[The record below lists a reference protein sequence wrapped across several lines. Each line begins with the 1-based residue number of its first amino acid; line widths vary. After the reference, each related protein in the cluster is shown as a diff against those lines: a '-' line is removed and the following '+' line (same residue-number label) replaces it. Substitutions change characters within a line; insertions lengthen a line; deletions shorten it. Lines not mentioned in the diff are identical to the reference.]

1 MEFAKLLV
9 ERTGKPYLSYSA
21 LKYAADGGKQQDMKL
36 FELYVRGLL
45 RKNSPALS
53 FGSLYDAM
61 LLEPETVEDTFFV
74 VDDTEIVKELEGK
87 YKNPRASKQYKEW
100 KASQDSGGKSYVSD
114 EDWRMAVDMIKR
126 LDASEVVD
134 PETGELIPVRSF
146 LKGTPQV
153 EFNTWIEDVP
163 VRGFYDV
170 LGDGFV
176 TDSKSTRSISGFR
189 YDVKSFDYDIQ
200 AYIYSTVSNTDTFY
214 WVAQGKTKPYLCA
227 VYKASPQI
235 IESGKR
241 KFWSAVDN
249 INRWLRDPDKD
260 TATFALYGEI

>member
-21 LKYAADGGKQQDMKL
+21 LKYAADGGKQQDLKL

-45 RKNSPALS
+45 YKDSPALS
-53 FGSLYDAM
+53 FGSLYDMM
-61 LLEPETVEDTFFV
+61 LLEPEKVNDQFYV
-74 VDDTEIVKELEGK
+74 LDDSEIIAELK
-87 YKNPRASKQYKEW
+87 DSYKNPRASKQYKEW
-100 KASQDSGGKSYVSD
+100 KSSQESDGRSQVS
-114 EDWRMAVDMIKR
+114 EDDWQMAKDMISR
-126 LDASEVVD
+126 LDASEVLD

-146 LKGTPQV
+146 LTGTPQV

-176 TDSKSTRSISGFR
+176 TDSKSTRSVSGFP

-200 AYIYSTVSNTDTFY
+200 AYIYSTVADTDTFY
-214 WVAQGKTKPYLCA
+214 WVAQGKSKPYLCA
-227 VYKASPQI
+227 VYKASHQI

-241 KFWSAVDN
+241 KFWSAVEN
-249 INRWLRDPDKD
+249 INRWLRNPNKD

>member
-21 LKYAADGGKQQDMKL
+21 LKYAADGSKQQDMKL
-36 FELYVRGLL
+36 FELYIRGLL
-45 RKNSPALS
+45 RKSSPALS

-61 LLEPETVEDTFFV
+61 LLEPETVKDIFYV
-74 VDDTEIVKELEGK
+74 LDDTSIVQQLEGQ
-87 YKNPRASKQYKEW
+87 YKNPRASKVYKEW
-100 KASQDSGGKSYVSD
+100 KESQDSGGKSQVS
-114 EDWRMAVDMIKR
+114 EDDWQMAIDMIKR
-126 LDASEVVD
+126 LDASEVAD
-134 PETGELIPVRSF
+134 PVTGEIIPVRSF

-176 TDSKSTRSISGFR
+176 TDSKSTRSVSGFR

-200 AYIYSTVSNTDTFY
+200 AYIYSTVADVDTFY

-235 IESGKR
+235 IESGR
-241 KFWSAVDN
+241 NKFWSAVEN
-249 INRWLRDPDKD
+249 INRWLRDPKKD

>member
-45 RKNSPALS
+45 KKDSPALT
-53 FGSLYDAM
+53 FGSLYDMM
-61 LLEPETVEDTFFV
+61 LLEPEKVDESFFV
-74 VDDTEIVKELEGK
+74 LDDSEIVAELK
-87 YKNPRASKQYKEW
+87 DSYKNPRASKQYKEW
-100 KASQDSGGKSYVSD
+100 KASQESDGRTQVS
-114 EDWRMAVDMIKR
+114 EDDWQMAVDMINR

-146 LKGTPQV
+146 LQGQAQV

-163 VRGFYDV
+163 VRGFFDV

-176 TDSKSTRSISGFR
+176 TDSKSTRSVYGFPF
-189 YDVKSFDYDIQ
+189 DVKSFDYDIQ
-200 AYIYSTVSNTDTFY
+200 AYIYTQVAGTDTFY
-214 WVAQGKTKPYLCA
+214 WVAQGKTKPYLTA

-235 IESGKR
+235 IASGER
-241 KFWSAVDN
+241 KFWSAVNN
-249 INRWLRDPDKD
+249 INRWLQDPTKD
-260 TATFALYGEI
+260 TATFAIYREI